1 MNLRGSIDS
10 LENRINNFSLRE
22 RGILFLAVTLVLY
35 LIWSALLSSPLE
47 KKQRAMLGQIKTI
60 RSEITALDE
69 QAVSIVERHNLDPNA
84 NELRQ
89 LKELQSSIDS
99 VRKQLKQAISGL
111 IEPQQMA
118 KALESVLAEQKSLQ
132 FVRIENLGA
141 EPLLQEQAGEAANN
155 EAGIY
160 KHTMR
165 LEMEG
170 SFANTLAYLRALE
183 GLSWEF
189 RWDEVDLT
197 MLDYPT
203 ARVVVT
209 VHTLSMQRGWLGV

>member
-1 MNLRGSIDS
+1 MNLRETVDN
-10 LENRINNFSLRE
+10 LENRINNLTLRE

-35 LIWSALLSSPLE
+35 LLWGALLSNPLE
-47 KKQRAMLGQIKTI
+47 KRQRALLGQIKTL
-60 RSEITALDE
+60 RSEITALDQ
-69 QAVSIVERHNLDPNA
+69 QAVAIVERHNLDPNA
-84 NELRQ
+84 GERRQ
-89 LKELQSSIDS
+89 LAQLQGGID
-99 VRKQLKQAISGL
+99 VARRQLEQAISGL

-118 KALESVLAEQKSLQ
+118 RALESVLAQQKSLQ

-141 EPLLQEQAGEAANN
+141 EPLLREQDDETAN

-165 LEMEG
+165 LEMQG

-183 GLSWEF
+183 KLDWQF

-203 ARVVVT
+203 ARVIVT

>member
-1 MNLRGSIDS
+1 MNLRETVDN
-10 LENRINNFSLRE
+10 LENRINNLTLRE

-35 LIWSALLSSPLE
+35 LLWGALLSSPLE
-47 KKQRAMLGQIKTI
+47 KRQRALLGQIKTL
-60 RSEITALDE
+60 RSEITTLDQ
-69 QAVSIVERHNLDPNA
+69 QAVAIVERHNLDPNA
-84 NELRQ
+84 DERRQ
-89 LKELQSSIDS
+89 LAQLQGGID
-99 VRKQLKQAISGL
+99 VARRQLEQAISGL

-118 KALESVLAEQKSLQ
+118 RALESVLAQQKSLQ

-141 EPLLQEQAGEAANN
+141 EPLLREQDDETLN

-165 LEMEG
+165 LEMQG

-183 GLSWEF
+183 KLDWQF

-203 ARVVVT
+203 ARVIVT

>member
-1 MNLRGSIDS
+1 MNLHDT
-10 LENRINNFSLRE
+10 LENLESRINNLSLRE
-22 RGILFLAVTLVLY
+22 RGILFLAVALVLY
-35 LIWSALLSSPLE
+35 LLWSALLSNPLA
-47 KKQRAMLGQIKTI
+47 KKQQVLLTQIKSV
-60 RSEITALDE
+60 RSEITTLDE
-69 QAVSIVERHNLDPNA
+69 QAVAIVERYNRDPNA
-84 NELRQ
+84 AERRQ
-89 LKELQSSIDS
+89 LEQLQTSLAAT
-99 VRKQLKQAISGL
+99 RQELKQAISGL

-118 KALESVLAEQKSLQ
+118 KALETVLAEQKSLR

-141 EPLLQEQAGEAANN
+141 EPLLPEQVT

-170 SFANTLAYLRALE
+170 SFTQTFNYLRALE
-183 GLSWEF
+183 ALPWQF
-189 RWDEVDLT
+189 RWDEVELT

-203 ARVVVT
+203 ARVVIT